1 MKKNKN
7 HAKSVTAHG
16 DLVFEEEIHDLADAI
31 AEGSH
36 KTPTLSD
43 PFEDYIDAVRTN
55 FHSNPH
61 IFRSRLVKGYNALLH
76 ELLALQEGDSSSEK
90 TH

>member
-1 MKKNKN
+1 MKNNKN
-7 HAKSVTAHG
+7 RAKQVTTHS
-16 DLVFEEEIHDLADAI
+16 DLIFEEEIQDLADAI
-31 AEGSH
+31 AEGVQ

-43 PFEDYIDAVRTN
+43 PFEDYIDEVQAK

-76 ELLALQEGDSSSEK
+76 ELLALQEGESSSEK
-90 TH
+90 PS